1 MYWYEKAAKK
11 IFINN
16 MITYC
21 MVIAAW
27 LIMQF
32 MISEGIFPASP
43 VKGTLRLLV
52 FMSLWLCPL
61 NLTVGIL
68 ES

>member
-1 MYWYEKAAKK
+1 MKSTAKKK

-27 LIMQF
+27 LIMLF
-32 MISEGIFPASP
+32 LISGGDRNFHRSSGGGSFWDPYRYSGTAF
-43 VKGTLRLLV
+43 KG
-52 FMSLWLCPL
+52 
-61 NLTVGIL
+61 
-68 ES
+68 

>member
-1 MYWYEKAAKK
+1 MKSTAKKK

-32 MISEGIFPASP
+32 MIPASSRDFWC
-43 VKGTLRLLV
+43 LSA
-52 FMSLWLCPL
+52 FMSLWLCP
-61 NLTVGIL
+61 
-68 ES
+68 

>member
-1 MYWYEKAAKK
+1 MKSTAKKK

-32 MISEGIFPASP
+32 MISGGHISSL
-43 VKGTLRLLV
+43 VKGLWCLSA
-52 FMSLWLCPL
+52 FMSLWLCP
-61 NLTVGIL
+61 
-68 ES
+68 